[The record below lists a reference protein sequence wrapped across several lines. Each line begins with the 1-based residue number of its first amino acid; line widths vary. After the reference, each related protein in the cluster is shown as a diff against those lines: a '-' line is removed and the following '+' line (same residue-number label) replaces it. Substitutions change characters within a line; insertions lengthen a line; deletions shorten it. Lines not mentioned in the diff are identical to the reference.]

1 MQTVTM
7 GKTTDDRP
15 AYLTSDDAKYSL
27 GVHRGPMLAK
37 GLNESPGLEQ
47 VESAGGLSL
56 QTRERTRKEKLAR
69 HWKRFWCIYLFANI
83 IFLAIF
89 LPIL

>member
-1 MQTVTM
+1 M

-15 AYLTSDDAKYSL
+15 SYLSSDEAKYSL
-27 GVHRGPMLAK
+27 GVHRGPLPAK
-37 GLNESPGLEQ
+37 GVDESSQLEQ
-47 VESAGGLSL
+47 VGSAGGLSL
-56 QTRERTRKEKLAR
+56 ETRQLKRSEKLKR
-69 HWKRFWCIYLFANI
+69 HWKRFWCCYLVGNV

>member
-1 MQTVTM
+1 M
-7 GKTTDDRP
+7 GKNRDNRP
-15 AYLTSDDAKYSL
+15 PYLSSDDAKYSL
-27 GVHRGPMLAK
+27 GVHRGPLVGQGEETK
-37 GLNESPGLEQ
+37 LEQ

-56 QTRERTRKEKLAR
+56 VTTTNRTRKEKLKR
-69 HWKRFWCIYLFANI
+69 HWRRFWCLYLIGNI